1 MFGIN
6 GNNKDYP
13 TDAKQKLVTLFPF
26 RCKRRETKVTDKHN
40 KPLSENDSKTAIA
53 L

>member
-1 MFGIN
+1 MFEIN

-26 RCKRRETKVTDKHN
+26 QCKRRENKAVDKHN

>member
-13 TDAKQKLVTLFPF
+13 TDTKQKLDTLFPF
-26 RCKRRETKVTDKHN
+26 RCKRIENKATDKHK